1 MRSIGMK
8 KFAKIPPAPALHRH
22 CQCNISMR
30 ELLHFKQK
38 WKHIYLL
45 PIENR
50 ILIFE
55 QCLRTI
61 RSIFVLALQVFLSNI
76 IPLRHICTILELDR
90 VSSNICFQNETLK
103 FFDIWQQG
111 RNFFL
116 FFFFFFKSLFLPTRL
131 ILILNLHDIFTFET
145 ILRPPMQS
153 CRFR

>member
-1 MRSIGMK
+1 MRSIGME
-8 KFAKIPPAPALHRH
+8 KFAKISPALTLQRQ

-76 IPLRHICTILELDR
+76 MPLRHICTILELDR
-90 VSSNICFQNETLK
+90 RVSSKYIFLKWNVKIFQRYLTTRAK
-103 FFDIWQQG
+103 
-111 RNFFL
+111 
-116 FFFFFFKSLFLPTRL
+116 FFFFFQ
-131 ILILNLHDIFTFET
+131 ILIPSNQVDFNIEFL
-145 ILRPPMQS
+145 
-153 CRFR
+153 